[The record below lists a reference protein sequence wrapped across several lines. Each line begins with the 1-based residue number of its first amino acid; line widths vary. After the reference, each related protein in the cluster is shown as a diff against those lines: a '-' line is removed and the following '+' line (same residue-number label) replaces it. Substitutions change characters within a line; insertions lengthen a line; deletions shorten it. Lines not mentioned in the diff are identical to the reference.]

1 MEIISLS
8 FFEEIWTQIS
18 LLYFLPGDSLI
29 ACFTDTPIG
38 EFYEFQPSDRGG
50 IFSFFVP
57 WFLLSILMV
66 SLDDTDPK
74 GITLFKKERK
84 KSLTKEGKERST
96 NVLITLLVLV
106 SVYIVLSLFSIG
118 YIWLNI
124 LLLLVFVFL
133 SWYTIFT
140 NGYSTQHKKFKKGK
154 KILTKHGEKL
164 LLKLLVIIFT
174 LLALYFVSYFFN
186 HSCFIT
192 IFFIVV
198 SIVMFY
204 LSIGSRRVRLKGKV
218 GELHKK
224 IMSYFK
230 SNN

>member
-18 LLYFLPGDSLI
+18 LFYFLPGDSLI
-29 ACFTDTPIG
+29 VCFTDTSIG

-96 NVLITLLVLV
+96 NALITLLVLV

-140 NGYSTQHKKFKKGK
+140 NGYSTQRKNSKKAKK
-154 KILTKHGEKL
+154 
-164 LLKLLVIIFT
+164 
-174 LLALYFVSYFFN
+174 Y
-186 HSCFIT
+186 
-192 IFFIVV
+192 
-198 SIVMFY
+198 
-204 LSIGSRRVRLKGKV
+204 
-218 GELHKK
+218 
-224 IMSYFK
+224 
-230 SNN
+230 